1 MNHNKRAGEKGFT
14 VLELLV
20 TLTIFALVIGLSV
33 PTFKAYSKK
42 IEINNGLRTVT
53 LAVSTARYKAIEN
66 NRSVKLKVE
75 GNRLILLKKRNRTW
89 TPFIDFDPGEKVS
102 VSSNSAPVFYPEG
115 YIVPL
120 CSFYV
125 RSDEEN
131 YKITISIA
139 GRVKVTEL

>member
-1 MNHNKRAGEKGFT
+1 MNYSEISGKKGFT

-20 TLTIFALVIGLSV
+20 TVAIFALVIGLGV
-33 PTFKAYSKK
+33 PTFNAYTKK
-42 IEINNGLRTVT
+42 VEINNGLRSVT

-75 GNRLILLKKRNRTW
+75 CNRLVLLEKKDRVW
-89 TPFIDFDPGEKVS
+89 ASFMDFDPGDRVL
-102 VSSNSAPVFYPEG
+102 VSSNSSPVFYPEG

-125 RSDEEN
+125 RSDKEN
-131 YKITISIA
+131 YKISISIS
-139 GRVKVTEL
+139 GRVKVTKL

>member
-1 MNHNKRAGEKGFT
+1 MNNNERYGEKGFT

-20 TLTIFALVIGLSV
+20 TLTIFALVIGLGV

-53 LAVSTARYKAIEN
+53 LAVNTARYKAIEN
-66 NRSVKLKVE
+66 NRSIKLKVE
-75 GNRLILLKKRNRTW
+75 ENRLILLEKRDSAW
-89 TPFIDFDPGEKVS
+89 ESFMDFDPGDRVS
-102 VSSNSAPVFYPEG
+102 VSLNTSPVFYPEG

-125 RSDEEN
+125 RSNEEN
-131 YKITISIA
+131 YKISISIA
-139 GRVKVTEL
+139 GRIKVTEL

>member
-1 MNHNKRAGEKGFT
+1 MNNSESSGENGFT

-20 TLTIFALVIGLSV
+20 TLSVFALVIGLGV
-33 PTFKAYSKK
+33 PAFNAYSKK
-42 IEINNGLRTVT
+42 VEINNGLRTVT
-53 LAVSTARYKAIEN
+53 LAVNTARYKAIEN

-75 GNRLILLKKRNRTW
+75 GNRLILLEKRDSAW
-89 TPFIDFDPGEKVS
+89 ASFMDFDPGDKVS
-102 VSSNSAPVFYPEG
+102 VSSNSSPVFYPEG